1 MGAAHSSSWSKE
13 ESAPDAPN
21 LTSFIMKFLMLAAL
35 LGLSAALQPGFEYTY
50 RYKGRVALGM
60 PSISSQIVGS
70 AFYCDAKIQ
79 VVDASEL
86 RIQFTNF
93 FKGDMNS
100 RVTCEDKL
108 SESDGYT
115 TVEFSE
121 MSEFKDLVETPFA
134 VKMTD
139 DQTKPY

>member
-79 VVDASEL
+79 VVDTSEL
-86 RIQFTNF
+86 RIQFTNAF
-93 FKGDMNS
+93 IGDMNS

-115 TVEFSE
+115 KI
-121 MSEFKDLVETPFA
+121 EFKEGTKYVEMME
-134 VKMTD
+134 K
-139 DQTKPY
+139 